1 MAEKMVAVPQR
12 KLDELEAARIA
23 LYTLIAKDNRLNSP
37 TDISQAMELAPIT
50 QPMWELANTKWNEVK

>member
-1 MAEKMVAVPQR
+1 MVEKMVAVPQR

-23 LYTLIAKDNRLNSP
+23 LYALVAKDNHLNSRV
-37 TDISQAMELAPIT
+37 DISQAMELTPIT